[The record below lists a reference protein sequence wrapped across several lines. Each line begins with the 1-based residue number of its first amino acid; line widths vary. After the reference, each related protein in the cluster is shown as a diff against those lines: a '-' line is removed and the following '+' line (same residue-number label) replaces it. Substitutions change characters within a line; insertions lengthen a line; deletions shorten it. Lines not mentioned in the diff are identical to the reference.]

1 MTRYLLDTNQI
12 SDAVGRVSIV
22 RDRIQRGRANGLIVG
37 TSLPVI
43 CELEAGLQGLE
54 QPDRPR
60 RVLEFMLG
68 RTIKLWPMTR
78 SAAILYGQ
86 IYQDLRGRGRV
97 LSQVDLMLA
106 ALCFDMG
113 LTLLTSDQDFRAIP
127 DLNIEDWTRPS

>member
-37 TSLPVI
+37 TSFPVI

-54 QPDRPR
+54 QPERPR
-60 RVLEFMLG
+60 RVLEAMLG

-78 SAAILYGQ
+78 SASIVYGRL
-86 IYQDLRGRGRV
+86 YQDLRRRGRV

-127 DLNIEDWTRPS
+127 DLNIEDWTRPT